1 MKERNDF
8 IMDKATKERF
18 QMMIEHYRSVAAELN
33 VSLQELLLLI
43 LSEQIKDTFVDN
55 ERGDSE

>member
-1 MKERNDF
+1 
-8 IMDKATKERF
+8 MDKATKERF

-55 ERGDSE
+55 ERGDSK